1 MHCKRDGSRP
11 GALATRASVGA
22 AEGGR
27 IGHEWIAA
35 AHFGIAASKLC
46 TSEDVVC
53 FCHVKP
59 RAWRCG
65 GDAAT
70 CGTARCLH
78 SIQTGDQTWCPRRTD
93 GASRST
99 TRSSSAADVRSSGS
113 RSSETGG
120 WSRKCCERTRKEA
133 RPLDA
138 QGEWGPDDPT
148 PGSHQGRRR

>member
-1 MHCKRDGSRP
+1 MWN
-11 GALATRASVGA
+11 GALSALHPDR
-22 AEGGR
+22 R
-27 IGHEWIAA
+27 P
-35 AHFGIAASKLC
+35 
-46 TSEDVVC
+46 DVV
-53 FCHVKP
+53 
-59 RAWRCG
+59 
-65 GDAAT
+65 
-70 CGTARCLH
+70 
-78 SIQTGDQTWCPRRTD
+78 SRRTD